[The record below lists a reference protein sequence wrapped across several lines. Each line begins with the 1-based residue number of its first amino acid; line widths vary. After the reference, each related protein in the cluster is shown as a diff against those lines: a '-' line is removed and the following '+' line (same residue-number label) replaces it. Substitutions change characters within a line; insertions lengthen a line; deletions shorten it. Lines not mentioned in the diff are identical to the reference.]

1 MTISMSDQ
9 ILEAKNDVVHI
20 RASETGRLIGLPE
33 LLPYVDVLPTLA
45 ERDLWVRYE

>member
-1 MTISMSDQ
+1 MTSFTFVP
-9 ILEAKNDVVHI
+9 AR
-20 RASETGRLIGLPE
+20 RAGWSAGLPE